1 MLSINYQSN
10 QKPYLFFLV
19 SFLFVKVE
27 IPLLISVPGVE
38 NSGDQ
43 DGEGNEIIALL
54 RMMLAQALNQQD
66 RNQVA
71 QLYET
76 IRSVSNLDQVLNQF

>member
-1 MLSINYQSN
+1 M
-10 QKPYLFFLV
+10 
-19 SFLFVKVE
+19 
-27 IPLLISVPGVE
+27 LISVPGVE

-76 IRSVSNLDQVLNQF
+76 IRSVSNLDQVLNHFLFFHVSCLMPTFT